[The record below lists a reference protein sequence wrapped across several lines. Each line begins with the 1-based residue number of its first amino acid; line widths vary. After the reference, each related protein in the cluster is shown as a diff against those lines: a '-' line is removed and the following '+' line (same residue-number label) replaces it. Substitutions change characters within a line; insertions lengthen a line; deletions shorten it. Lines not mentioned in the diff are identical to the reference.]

1 MKPGVPC
8 VLTINGGSSSLRFAI
23 YEMSE
28 TLPLRLH
35 GKLERIGVSGT
46 RLTATA
52 WPARAPL
59 ALPPLQL
66 TRGNHHTAVR
76 ALLGW
81 IGTQPQAAALAAVGH
96 RVVHGM
102 RHTEAQRITP
112 KLLTELARI
121 TPYAPE
127 HLPQQIALI
136 RALCRRFPRL
146 PQIACFDTAFHR
158 TLPAVA
164 RRLPIPRRF
173 AAKGVERYGF
183 HGISCAYLMEELRRL
198 DAGAAQGRVI
208 IAHLGNGA
216 SMTAVQNGVSIDT
229 SMGFTPGAGLV
240 MATRSGDLDPGL
252 YHYFAHSERMSPA
265 AIQKMLN
272 RESGLRG
279 IAAGSADVRDLLARE
294 ATDAHAAQALA
305 LFCYQAKQW
314 LGAYA
319 ATLGGLDTLIFSGGI
334 GENAAPIRARICAGL
349 GFLGIRLDA
358 RRNARNAAVIS
369 ARGARVT
376 LRVIRTDEQ
385 RMIARSVLR
394 TLNSGMS

>member
-1 MKPGVPC
+1 MKPGLPC

-52 WPARAPL
+52 WAARAPL

-66 TRGNHHTAVR
+66 TRGNHHAAIR

-81 IGTQPQAAALAAVGH
+81 IGTQPLSAALAAVGH

-102 RHTEAQRITP
+102 RHNEPQRVTP
-112 KLLTELARI
+112 KLLTELQRI

-136 RALCRRFPRL
+136 GAFRRRFPRL

-164 RRLPIPRRF
+164 RRLPLPRRF

-183 HGISCAYLMEELRRL
+183 HGLSCAYLLEELTRL
-198 DAGAAQGRVI
+198 DAAAARGRVI

-216 SMTAVQNGVSIDT
+216 SLTAVQNGRSIDT
-229 SMGFTPGAGLV
+229 SMGFTPAAGL
-240 MATRSGDLDPGL
+240 MMGTRSGDLDPGL
-252 YHYFAHSERMSPA
+252 YYYLARSEHLSPA
-265 AIQKMLN
+265 AIQKLLN
-272 RESGLRG
+272 REAGLRG
-279 IAAGSADVRDLLARE
+279 VSASGADVRDLLARE
-294 ATDAHAAQALA
+294 ATDVRAAEALA
-305 LFCYQAKQW
+305 LFCYQARKW

-319 ATLGGLDTLIFSGGI
+319 ATLGGVETIVFSGGI
-334 GENAAPIRARICAGL
+334 GENAAPIRARICEGL
-349 GFLGIRLDA
+349 GFLGIQLDA

-369 ARGARVT
+369 APGARVT

-385 RMIARSVLR
+385 RMIARSVMR
-394 TLNSGMS
+394 TLKPD